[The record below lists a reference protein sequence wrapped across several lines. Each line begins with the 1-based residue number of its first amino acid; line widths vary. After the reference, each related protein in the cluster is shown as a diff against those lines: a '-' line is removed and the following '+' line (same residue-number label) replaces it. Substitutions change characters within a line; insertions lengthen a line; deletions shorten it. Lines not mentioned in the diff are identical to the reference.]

1 MGTAKQCFAIMVL
14 LPLLSYD
21 AFAYDYTW
29 HDCRTPFSQ
38 LVKVPVYTA
47 GTSTV
52 YFDLTE
58 DLINTR
64 EELTLKLDVE
74 SNLII
79 KIDGLEQKTFERW
92 TAYCRV
98 NDAGFFGKH
107 KLRVHD
113 LPARQT
119 CSMTIATK
127 DLKAGRNTLEF
138 SMSPT
143 GANVNWSGIY
153 GKIGI
158 AYGIH
163 RMWFSEFSAP
173 PQESTVQKVKDAPL
187 DKAKPRDVW
196 QLKAVSISPMSK
208 TGNRCGEVTAT
219 VYVQGNVAKGTGRN
233 SLGNDLEFSGSVD
246 SNGRMEVGV
255 ISGNEPLGTYT
266 GVITSGDSASG
277 IWQDKFQC
285 FGTWS
290 ATKQKQGEPVRKQP
304 DSDIATRPEVFNRI
318 KLRDRAEKKFS
329 DQDLQKMLKERNFF
343 SNQFNP
349 GGHFPNAFVD
359 NGDGTVTDKVTGLM
373 WQKGGSP
380 SEMPFYATG
389 KYLDELN
396 SNRFGGYGD
405 WRLPTME
412 ELCSLL
418 EGTQNKSGKFI
429 DNLFDPLKGTCWS
442 ADENQQYSGTR
453 RAGTV
458 KAAFCVNFSG
468 GETSAGNAE
477 RFQPTNESRYY
488 VRAVRTAE

>member
-52 YFDLTE
+52 YFDLAE

-119 CSMTIATK
+119 CSVTIATK

-163 RMWFSEFSAP
+163 RMWFSEFSTP
-173 PQESTVQKVKDAPL
+173 PQELP
-187 DKAKPRDVW
+187 
-196 QLKAVSISPMSK
+196 I
-208 TGNRCGEVTAT
+208 
-219 VYVQGNVAKGTGRN
+219 
-233 SLGNDLEFSGSVD
+233 
-246 SNGRMEVGV
+246 
-255 ISGNEPLGTYT
+255 
-266 GVITSGDSASG
+266 
-277 IWQDKFQC
+277 
-285 FGTWS
+285 
-290 ATKQKQGEPVRKQP
+290 RKQLQREVE
-304 DSDIATRPEVFNRI
+304 TKPEVLDRI
-318 KLRDRAEKKFS
+318 KLRDRAETKFS

-343 SNQFNP
+343 SRRFNP

-359 NGDGTVTDKVTGLM
+359 NGDATVTDKVTGLM
-373 WQKGGSP
+373 WQKGGSS
-380 SEMPFYATG
+380 SEMSFYAVA

-396 SNRFGGYGD
+396 SIRYGGYGD

-418 EGTQNKSGKFI
+418 EANPNQNGKFM
-429 DNLFDPLKGTCWS
+429 DNLFDPAQGICWS
-442 ADENQQYSGTR
+442 ADVNPQYVMPGLPQKVNV
-453 RAGTV
+453 AL
-458 KAAFCVNFSG
+458 CVNFIR
-468 GETSAGNAE
+468 GETSVGVADKFARTSQG
-477 RFQPTNESRYY
+477 SCYLK
-488 VRAVRTAE
+488 AVRTAE